1 MTINFGQPTESQTI
15 AARNTSS
22 RDNQLALAK
31 LLEGETVSGLTASAV
46 GIKRL
51 NNGVLEHLTNHSP
64 ETWAEKAL
72 AYAKSASP
80 AFTGIPTAPTAAA
93 DTNTTQLAT
102 TAFVVG
108 QAGGAAPLVNGTAAA
123 GTSLRYARQDHVHP
137 TDTSRAPLASPN
149 FSGTP
154 QVSGSNIWHAGNFN
168 PNNYAPLASPN
179 FSGTPQIASAVI
191 ATQSWVS
198 SQDYLTSS
206 SGLNASNLTA
216 GTVPDERLARPV
228 RAWVHFSL
236 SAGTPTIN
244 AQSNVSGITRNAQ
257 GDYTITFASALPS
270 GNYTVMWCAQRDS
283 GGAEGTGTV
292 VINIKRNPGVQAAG
306 SCRIFIIDL
315 AINGVDTLTS
325 CQLTFVGG

>member
-1 MTINFGQPTESQTI
+1 MAINFGQPTESQTV

-22 RDNQLALAK
+22 RDHQLALAK

-64 ETWAEKAL
+64 ETWAEKPL

-108 QAGGAAPLVNGTAAA
+108 QAGGAAPVMNGTAAA

-154 QVSGSNIWHAGNFN
+154 TVAGALIWHAGNDGAGSGLDADLLDGYQASSFALLTGATFTGDITTYRSGAPGTGVLYLGN
-168 PNNYAPLASPN
+168 SGTKYLWYDGTRYVLANAPLYLAGSFLADGTIRGN
-179 FSGTPQIASAVI
+179 AGGLGLGKIEVTTTSGTP
-191 ATQSWVS
+191 T
-198 SQDYLTSS
+198 
-206 SGLNASNLTA
+206 G
-216 GTVPDERLARPV
+216 GTD
-228 RAWVHFSL
+228 
-236 SAGTPTIN
+236 
-244 AQSNVSGITRNAQ
+244 
-257 GDYTITFASALPS
+257 GDI
-270 GNYTVMWCAQRDS
+270 M
-283 GGAEGTGTV
+283 
-292 VINIKRNPGVQAAG
+292 
-306 SCRIFIIDL
+306 
-315 AINGVDTLTS
+315 
-325 CQLTFVGG
+325 FVY